1 MVLALVLAACAVAS
15 GQSAAKKVIK
25 PKGVPDSPNYSAG
38 LLVGDTLYVA
48 GQTGNDPITQKQP
61 DKFEDE
67 VSQCL
72 KNVGAVLEA
81 GGMSYSDVVAVTV
94 YLTDMDLFPRMNAVY
109 TGVFKAPRPTRTT
122 VAVSKLAGPTQH
134 IEITVTARK

>member
-1 MVLALVLAACAVAS
+1 MALVLVLTVCGVAS
-15 GQSAAKKVIK
+15 GQSTTKKVVT
-25 PKGVPDSPNYSAG
+25 PKGTRPSRNFSAG

-48 GQTGNDPITQKQP
+48 GQAGNDPVTQKQP
-61 DKFEDE
+61 EKFEDE

-81 GGMSYSDVVAVTV
+81 GGMDYSDVVAVTV
-94 YLTDMDLFPRMNAVY
+94 YLTDMDLFSRMNTVY
-109 TGVFKAPRPTRTT
+109 TGVFKEPRPTRTT
-122 VAVSKLAGPTQH
+122 VGVSKLAGPTQH